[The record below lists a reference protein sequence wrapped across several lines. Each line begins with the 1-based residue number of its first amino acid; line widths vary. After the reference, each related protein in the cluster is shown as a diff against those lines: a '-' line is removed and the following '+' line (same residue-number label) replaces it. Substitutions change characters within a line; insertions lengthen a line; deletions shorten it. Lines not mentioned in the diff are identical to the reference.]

1 MTGRAAGAV
10 KIETRGEDPR
20 ERFIDCV
27 IGVRATLS
35 FALHGEPIT
44 PDTLRLTELCAEYLM
59 DAVRKYE
66 QQTEGD

>member
-1 MTGRAAGAV
+1 MTGGAAN
-10 KIETRGEDPR
+10 IETRREDDPR
-20 ERFIDCV
+20 EQFIDSV
-27 IGVRATLS
+27 IGVRTTLS

-44 PDTLRLTELCAEYLM
+44 PDTLRLTELCAEDLL